1 MLLIGTN
8 IYIIFVKI
16 IAEIEYTNRFL
27 SEKLPYIIFGAERR
41 MLEEDIDILKRIFA
55 KNDPLKCPECG
66 SFLIVI
72 ELPPS
77 YGPHGIIVNA
87 YLECPKCGFKK
98 RVNTFTVYGAVRDY
112 TENTVEIGSWSE
124 TGGREINTFHH
135 ILSEKLLGELKES
148 QDLVEFLIVDDT
160 IIAVIG

>member
-1 MLLIGTN
+1 L
-8 IYIIFVKI
+8 KP
-16 IAEIEYTNRFL
+16 TNRFL

-66 SFLIVI
+66 SFL
-72 ELPPS
+72 
-77 YGPHGIIVNA
+77 IVNA

-135 ILSEKLLGELKES
+135 ILSEKLLRELKES
-148 QDLVEFLIVDDT
+148 QDLVEFLVVDDT